1 MEHTCRLGSSF
12 AEAASNAVDEPNR
25 RKDRIGWEN
34 LAGASPKQRRIYI
47 GTCELNGMCER
58 GAGIAAGKGRGWGGL
73 AHERSRGYKR
83 AWANKRGQE
92 RKTKYLEGGVW
103 VGMWKREDARGFNI
117 LGRQKGSSRNGG
129 KHERELG
136 REGECERTRRCDERT
151 HEVLGKQAGAHLV
164 GFIVRRRV
172 PIIAST
178 RVDSG
183 V

>member
-1 MEHTCRLGSSF
+1 MCGKRVKNCPQKMPKKCGKKLVTLGQILEHAGAGNYVGGLKYWNTPVVWGRRSPRQRRMRYEGLHEGVG
-12 AEAASNAVDEPNR
+12 ERNR
-25 RKDRIGWEN
+25 RERQNIWKGKFGWACGN
-34 LAGASPKQRRIYI
+34 
-47 GTCELNGMCER
+47 ER
-58 GAGIAAGKGRGWGGL
+58 
-73 AHERSRGYKR
+73 
-83 AWANKRGQE
+83 
-92 RKTKYLEGGVW
+92 T
-103 VGMWKREDARGFNI
+103 REDARGFNI
-117 LGRQKGSSRNGG
+117 LGRQKGSSGRRGG

-183 V
+183 D